1 MNSGDTST
9 KWKVVLSALMALL
22 LLAGCNQ
29 TPETPVPD
37 SGSGYDTS
45 ILEEGGNINLA
56 LREAHQGM
64 GPSIVG
70 DPTAVY
76 GVIMTYSAA
85 VKAAGS
91 KIVVGES
98 QAWKF
103 DRLVYL
109 YLFEGDIFD
118 PDPRTRN
125 TTDWAQKIVILD
137 AETGAP
143 FREITHRVLT
153 KLDVSQFLPLTIRD
167 NTKGVPPREIKSL
180 NQPPPIP
187 MARATPAF
195 KPPDETPITTPPPPV
210 ESGFTIFFPQQ
221 ESVEGERVVMTALI
235 FGELRLI
242 DGCLRVGSGAG
253 HLLVWP
259 PGFSLSTENDG
270 IEILS
275 GAGQVVARVG
285 EEIRMGGGEV
295 PFIDGAARTRLKIPA
310 DCPGRYWI
318 VGRVREPK

>member
-1 MNSGDTST
+1 MIMKTGFF
-9 KWKVVLSALMALL
+9 VGLMVLL
-22 LLAGCNQ
+22 LLAACTQ
-29 TPETPVPD
+29 AAATPDPGVD
-37 SGSGYDTS
+37 SDEETS

-56 LREAHQGM
+56 LREAQKGR
-64 GPSIVG
+64 GPSIIG

-76 GVIMTYSAA
+76 GMIMTYSAA

-91 KIVVGES
+91 KAVDGES

-125 TTDWAQKIVILD
+125 TTDWAQKVVILD

-143 FREITHRVLT
+143 FSEITHRVIT

-180 NQPPPIP
+180 NRPPPIP
-187 MARATPAF
+187 VARATPAP
-195 KPPDETPITTPPPPV
+195 KPPDETPIPTPLPLPPV
-210 ESGFTIFFPQQ
+210 ESSLTIFFPQQ
-221 ESVEGERVVMTALI
+221 EPVEGERVVMTALI
-235 FGELRLI
+235 FGELRLV
-242 DGCLRVGSGAG
+242 DGCLRVGSGPG

-270 IEILS
+270 VEILN

-285 EEIRMGGGEV
+285 EEVHMGGGEV
-295 PFIDGAARTRLKIPA
+295 PFIEEAARTRLKIPA

-318 VGRVREPK
+318 VGKVREPK